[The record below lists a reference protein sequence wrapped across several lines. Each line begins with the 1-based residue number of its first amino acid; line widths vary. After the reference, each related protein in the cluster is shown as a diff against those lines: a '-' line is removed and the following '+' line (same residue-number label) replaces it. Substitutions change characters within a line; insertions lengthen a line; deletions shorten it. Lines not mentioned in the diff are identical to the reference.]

1 MRFIADLFH
10 NIGLWFHAWLS
21 GFLPHWAVLLID
33 YVVGAVLLLV
43 GILVVVLL
51 VIWVERKVVS
61 RIQDRI
67 GPNRAGPYGLLQTLA
82 DALKLLTKEDTTPAG
97 ADKISFN
104 LAPILAV
111 FPAIMILAVIPFGSG
126 LIGADL
132 NIGVLYIVALGSVG
146 VMATLMAGWAS
157 NNKYALL
164 GGFRVVAQLLSY
176 EIPMVLALLSAVVL
190 GGTMSMQGLVISQ
203 GGGFLNLPY
212 WRIFVVP
219 LAFIIY
225 FVSALAEL
233 ERSPFD
239 LLEADSEIV
248 AGFFIEY
255 SGMKFAWFFLAS
267 YINTVLLSAIAAT
280 VFLGGWQ
287 GPFVDRAPVLGI
299 FYFAGKTLL
308 MSLLIFWIRGTF
320 ARIRIDE
327 MMDFAWKVLVPL
339 ALVVLLIVSLVIK
352 LPLPPL
358 AQQAILFLSNIG
370 LLLGTAWFLGHR
382 LRLTAERQRLGG
394 RL

>member
-1 MRFIADLFH
+1 MRFVADLFH
-10 NIGLWFHAWLS
+10 NIGLWFHGWLG
-21 GFLPHWAVLLID
+21 GFLPRWAVLLID
-33 YVVGAVLLLV
+33 YVLGALLLLV

-61 RIQDRI
+61 RLQDRI
-67 GPNRAGPYGLLQTLA
+67 GPNRAGPYGLLQTVA

-97 ADKISFN
+97 ADKVTFN
-104 LAPILAV
+104 LAPILVV
-111 FPAIMILAVIPFGSG
+111 FPTIMILAVIPFGSG

-132 NIGVLYIVALGSVG
+132 NIGVLYIVAMGSIG
-146 VMATLMAGWAS
+146 VMATLMAGWSS

-176 EIPMVLALLSAVVL
+176 EIPMVLALLSAVLL
-190 GGTMSMQGLVISQ
+190 GGTMSMQGLVEAQ

-212 WRIFVVP
+212 WHVFVAP
-219 LAFIIY
+219 LAFLIY
-225 FVSALAEL
+225 FLSSLAEL
-233 ERSPFD
+233 ERTPFD
-239 LLEADSEIV
+239 LLEADSELV

-287 GPFVDRAPVLGI
+287 GPFVDRAPVLGV

-308 MSLLIFWIRGTF
+308 ISLLIFWIRGTF
-320 ARIRIDE
+320 ARVRIDE

-339 ALVVLLIVSLVIK
+339 ALVVLLIVGLVIK

-358 AQQAILFLSNIG
+358 GRQAILFLSNIG
-370 LLLGTAWFLGHR
+370 LVLGTVWFLGHR